1 MRDRDRD
8 SDVVYVYRVCP
19 DRLQEKV
26 EILFRSM
33 SIDSTL
39 DKDRYVLLKLNLS
52 NETES
57 PGTNT
62 SPWFLWAVIN
72 AFKKHGF
79 KKFMAIECDA
89 SYALKIATKALY
101 NTYIGKVLVKHK
113 IPFIQT
119 ENIPI
124 NNELPVILEDMQLVN
139 LPVIHTHDIA
149 VMSVAVKN
157 LFGLLPAHRYRYHAI
172 LPEKL
177 LELYQRIR
185 CLTLVDG
192 TVSLE
197 GGTPRIG
204 YRIKTDLI
212 LGGYDALAVDYVV
225 SKIMGL
231 DGIVPMLELAKQ
243 KGLLKPEKVEVRGD
257 FSMTSLPVY
266 NFKTNKGTSTK
277 LHKVVLKLERNPHI
291 KRIMDHPLQSI
302 KYLTGENYISIMTY
316 LIRSYISLIDIL
328 SRKKM
333 KGMSLYKD
341 EDWFQYFKAF
351 QREFA
356 HM

>member
-1 MRDRDRD
+1 
-8 SDVVYVYRVCP
+8 
-19 DRLQEKV
+19 
-26 EILFRSM
+26 M
-33 SIDSTL
+33 SIDSIL

-62 SPWFLWAVIN
+62 SPWFLWTVIN
-72 AFKKHGF
+72 VFKKYGF

-119 ENIPI
+119 ENIPM
-124 NNELPVILEDMQLVN
+124 NDELPVILEDMQLVN

-157 LFGLLPAHRYRYHAI
+157 LYGLLPAYRYRYHAI

-177 LELYQRIR
+177 LELYQKVK

-192 TVSLE
+192 TVGLE
-197 GGTPRIG
+197 GGTPRVG

-212 LGGYDALAVDYVV
+212 LGGYDALAVDYVL

-231 DGIVPMLELAKQ
+231 DGEVPMLELAKQ
-243 KGLLKPEKVEVRGD
+243 KNLLKPEKVEVRGD
-257 FSMTSLPVY
+257 FSMASLPVY
-266 NFKTNKGTSTK
+266 NFKTNKGISTK
-277 LHKVVLKLERNPHI
+277 LHKVVLRFEKNRWI
-291 KRIMDHPLQSI
+291 KRIMDHPLKSI
-302 KYLTGENYISIMTY
+302 KYLTGENYISVMTY
-316 LIRSYISLIDIL
+316 FIRFYLSLIDIL
-328 SRKKM
+328 SQKKK

-341 EDWFQYFKAF
+341 EDWFQYFIVF
-351 QREFA
+351 QKEFA
-356 HM
+356 RA